1 MKRLLTP
8 TKMLPLAVALLLT
21 FSMTAQAQSVTDDFD
36 LIDPAWSV
44 DAVDRAFLYDFD
56 EDGEPAYINQGGT
69 YNPGSGNVLIPT
81 VLDGDPQVAILDGD
95 NGDFIDY
102 LPMTEDVAGGDVTLE
117 LIEVSATEDGQIF
130 GINQVMS
137 AEIRIYYWEDES
149 TDPVVVYDE
158 THDMPDASGEWA
170 QWGQGFDVHLTDNGL
185 RALVSGFQNSGVLI
199 LEWDEGEFV
208 MADKLDT
215 GDQGIGGGFGAIP
228 GDDDRVWTNG
238 PGTQAALF
246 NLENNEVEA
255 TVDEAIINLDHYD
268 LDYIETEQGNFIISG
283 PRYPDTPF
291 SVVDVTDTD
300 DPFLRHMVIY
310 EADQAV
316 ENIQLTGFV
325 SFTEDGNAV
334 VMSSNNPVMYFELG
348 IGTVE
353 TSGEQ
358 MEQDLPESI
367 TLQQNY
373 PNPFNPTT
381 TITYTLE
388 SPADVSLDVYTVTG
402 QHITT
407 LQQGMQ
413 EAGSHQIEFD
423 AGQLSSGSYIYQLQA
438 GEQVLTRT
446 MMLVK

>member
-1 MKRLLTP
+1 MIRNLTP
-8 TKMLPLAVALLLT
+8 SKLFTLCLAVI
-21 FSMTAQAQSVTDDFD
+21 FSFSLSVQAQNVTDDFE
-36 LIDPAWSV
+36 LIDPEWSTAPA
-44 DAVDRAFLYDFD
+44 DEEFLYDLD
-56 EDGEPAYINQGGT
+56 EDGEPAYVNQGGT
-69 YNPGSGNVLIPT
+69 YNPGTGNVLIPT
-81 VLDGDPQVAILDGD
+81 VMDGDPQVAVLDGD
-95 NGDFIDY
+95 NGEFIDY

-117 LIEVSATEDGQIF
+117 LIEMAATEDGQIF
-130 GINQVMS
+130 GINQVME
-137 AEIRIYYWEDES
+137 AEIRIYHWEDES
-149 TDPVVVYDE
+149 ADPEVVYNE
-158 THDMPDASGEWA
+158 AHDMPDESGEWA
-170 QWGQGFDVHLTDNGL
+170 QWGQGLDVHMTDNGL
-185 RALVSGFQNSGVLI
+185 RALVSGFQNSGILV
-199 LEWDEGEFV
+199 LEWDDGAFT
-208 MADKLDT
+208 MADKLET
-215 GDQGIGGGFGAIP
+215 GDQGLGGGFGTIP

-238 PGTQAALF
+238 PNTQAALF

-268 LDYIETEQGNFIISG
+268 LDYIETEEGNFILTG

-291 SVVDVTDTD
+291 SVVDVTDPD
-300 DPFLRHMVIY
+300 DPFLRHMVIF

-325 SFTEDGNAV
+325 NFTNDGNAV
-334 VMSSNNPVMYFELG
+334 VMSSNNPVMHFELG
-348 IGTVE
+348 IGGVE

-358 MEQDLPESI
+358 PERDFAKSI
-367 TLQQNY
+367 SLDQNY

-388 SPADVSLDVYTVTG
+388 APADVSLDVYSVTG
-402 QHITT
+402 EHITT

-413 EAGSHQIEFD
+413 DAGSHQIEFD